1 MDMIIQYVEMRN
13 LGVANVTREPF
24 DSFRRGW
31 WTDIGPL
38 FFSIEP
44 LTSSMQHDQLMSS
57 LVTYVDSFR
66 IPLSTLL
73 INAIMDQ
80 VSVIQ

>member
-1 MDMIIQYVEMRN
+1 MRN

-31 WTDIGPL
+31 WTDIDSL
-38 FFSIEP
+38 SFSIDP
-44 LTSSMQHDQLMSS
+44 LVLSMQRDQMKSS
-57 LVTYVDSFR
+57 LATCVDSFR

-73 INAIMDQ
+73 INAIMNQ